1 MDKFGMVIAIG
12 EELQGVLSAFGRIE
26 KKETG
31 AFDVYFVRH
40 GDSEIIVAASGAGE
54 IAAAAATQYLIA
66 KYAVQAILNFG
77 FVGALN
83 GNLKCQQVVL
93 VKDVVHYDFDTS
105 IIDNV
110 EVGRYIEYPE
120 VAVKPYGDLISKMAA
135 AFPSVE
141 KVRLASG
148 DKFIADN
155 GKKVWLVDTFAAEIC
170 DMEGAAI
177 ILTANRNKIP
187 SLSIKVV
194 SDNADEESPIS
205 FCTIAAQGTAECARI
220 LLGVIDKIK

>member
-12 EELQGVLSAFGRIE
+12 EELQGVLSAFGRVE

-40 GDSEIIVAASGAGE
+40 GDCEIVIAVSGAGE
-54 IAAAAATQYLIA
+54 IAAAAATQYLIS
-66 KYAVQAILNFG
+66 KYAVQAVLNFG

-83 GNLKCQQVVL
+83 ENLKCQQIVL
-93 VKDVVHYDFDTS
+93 VSDVVHYDFDTS
-105 IIDNV
+105 LIDNV
-110 EVGRYIEYPE
+110 EVGKYLEYPE
-120 VAVKPYGDLISKMAA
+120 VAIKPYGDLVSKTAF
-135 AFPSVE
+135 AFPSIE

-148 DKFIADN
+148 DKFIAEKE
-155 GKKVWLVDTFAAEIC
+155 KKEWLADTFAAEIC

-187 SLSIKVV
+187 SLSIKIV
-194 SDNADEESPIS
+194 SDNADEDSPVS
-205 FCTIAAQGTAECARI
+205 FSTIAAEGTADCARI
-220 LLGVIDKIK
+220 LLGVIDELK